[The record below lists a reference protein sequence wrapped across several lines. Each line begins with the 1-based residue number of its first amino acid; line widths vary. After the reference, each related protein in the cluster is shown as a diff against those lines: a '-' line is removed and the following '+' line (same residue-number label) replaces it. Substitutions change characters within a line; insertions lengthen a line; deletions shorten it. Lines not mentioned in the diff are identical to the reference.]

1 MGWNGPGRPGGPTGV
16 RRGPGGQGPH
26 QHGSHHAY
34 HRSGHRNWGYAP
46 SFGWGWGSGLGFW
59 GGWNSGWGW
68 SGGWG
73 WGGWG
78 SRYAYSPWGW
88 GAPLGRFGWYAPYG
102 SLGWGWGDW
111 NTPWYNTSGWYSA
124 PCWRNTVWTPTYCG
138 LGLGGVG
145 LGWYHCGWPWL
156 VSYGLNSWDWNTAW
170 SAPAGPV
177 LYTLGYVYDYNP
189 DQNTMSYGTLLSPL
203 LADSTDTAVVTEPR
217 LVDLETA
224 AIAAGNP
231 QGAPALAPAETG
243 TAPPPAG
250 PAAEAAATSE
260 QAPPL
265 PTEDDRE
272 SALVFA
278 ERGETDFRN
287 GDYKNAVYSWKH
299 ALVDDP
305 ENGVLVMMLA
315 QGMFATGEYSQA
327 AGAVQQGLQMLPRDK
342 WGVVVEN
349 FRELYGQAPDYTTHL
364 RALEK
369 TIREKP
375 EDPALRFLAG
385 YHYFFLGYPQQA
397 LDQLDKGLKKAPR
410 DQVAKKLRDQ
420 VDARLREQQAKEQPT
435 PAPAATTPSTPSATP
450 AATPPANPPPPPP
463 GDAGS

>member
-1 MGWNGPGRPGGPTGV
+1 MGPN
-16 RRGPGGQGPH
+16 H
-26 QHGSHHAY
+26 HGAHHAY
-34 HRSGHRNWGYAP
+34 HGSGWRNWGYAP

-59 GGWNSGWGW
+59 GGWNSYSGWGLGW
-68 SGGWG
+68 GTGWG

-102 SLGWGWGDW
+102 SLGWGWGGW
-111 NTPWYNTSGWYSA
+111 GTPWYNTSVWYSA

-156 VSYGLNSWDWNTAW
+156 VSYGLNSWGWNNAW

-177 LYTLGYVYDYNP
+177 LYTPGYVYDYNP

-203 LADSTDTAVVTEPR
+203 LADSTDTVAVAEPR
-217 LVDLETA
+217 LVDLETT

-231 QGAPALAPAETG
+231 QGAPVTAPPTVPPETA
-243 TAPPPAG
+243 TAPPPTG
-250 PAAEAAATSE
+250 PAAEAAATPGQE
-260 QAPPL
+260 PP
-265 PTEDDRE
+265 PATDDDRE

-278 ERGETDFRN
+278 ERGENDFRN

-315 QGMFATGEYSQA
+315 QGLFATGEYSQA

-349 FRELYGQAPDYTTHL
+349 FRELYGPAQDYTTHL

-420 VDARLREQQAKEQPT
+420 VDARLKEQQAKDQ
-435 PAPAATTPSTPSATP
+435 PAPAPATTPPATSPP
-450 AATPPANPPPPPP
+450 ANTPPTNPPPPPP
-463 GDAGS
+463 AGDAGA